1 MYKKHFAGSNP
12 VLTTNEIKVMKN
24 EKWLDGFLV
33 GFFIGGIMGIIILDL
48 INKGIL

>member
-1 MYKKHFAGSNP
+1 MYKKHLAGSNP

-24 EKWLDGFLV
+24 EKWFNGFLI
-33 GFFIGGIMGIIILDL
+33 GLFLGGILGIIILDL